1 MIQPI
6 RLGPAPRRRRLG
18 SPFVHAT
25 WTVSDPEV
33 AAVLEWWS
41 ANAQHLPWR
50 ASRDV
55 YAVWVSEVMSAQTN
69 VGRAAEAWS
78 RVDGPLADGAGAGG
92 GVAGRCAVRVAGA
105 RLSAAGT

>member
-6 RLGPAPRRRRLG
+6 RLRPAPRRRRLG
-18 SPFVHAT
+18 SPSVHAT
-25 WTVSDPEV
+25 WTVTDPEV
-33 AAVLEWWS
+33 AAVLEWWT

-78 RVDGPLADGAGAGG
+78 RWM
-92 GVAGRCAVRVAGA
+92 A
-105 RLSAAGT
+105 RWPTV